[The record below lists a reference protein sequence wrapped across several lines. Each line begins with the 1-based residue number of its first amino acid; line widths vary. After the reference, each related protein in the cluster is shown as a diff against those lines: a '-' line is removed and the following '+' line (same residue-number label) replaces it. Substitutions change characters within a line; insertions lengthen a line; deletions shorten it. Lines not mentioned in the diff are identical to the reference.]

1 MGELEDRE
9 WLLARERGE
18 DVSHIPA
25 TTRLTYAHVEW
36 LLAALRDPAPTA
48 GWKRRVLYA
57 LDGAPAPGGRNP
69 RTARTERSP
78 EPRRRPE
85 GSEPRREGSRL
96 PARTPRS

>member
-1 MGELEDRE
+1 VGELEDRE

-57 LDGAPAPGGRNP
+57 LDGEPAPAGRNP
-69 RTARTERSP
+69 RPARTERSP
-78 EPRRRPE
+78 R
-85 GSEPRREGSRL
+85 SEEL
-96 PARTPRS
+96 AEKALRTPRS

>member
-18 DVSHIPA
+18 DVSHVPA

-36 LLAALRDPAPTA
+36 LLATLRDPAPTA
-48 GWKRRVLYA
+48 GWKRRVLDA
-57 LDGAPAPGGRNP
+57 LDG
-69 RTARTERSP
+69 EP
-78 EPRRRPE
+78 EPRSA
-85 GSEPRREGSRL
+85 GLAEPDLRGGWMKCSL